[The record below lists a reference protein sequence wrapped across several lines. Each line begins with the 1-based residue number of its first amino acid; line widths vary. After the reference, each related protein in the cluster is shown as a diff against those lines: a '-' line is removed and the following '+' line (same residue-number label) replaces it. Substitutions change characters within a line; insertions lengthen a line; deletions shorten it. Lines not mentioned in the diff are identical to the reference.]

1 MSILMKHDVLQYKSQ
16 RGKENVYVCV
26 PLGAIPCIVRY
37 THSMT
42 ILEYKSVYNVQ
53 LEEVIIVR
61 SCFTN
66 HDPSNNADNFR

>member
-1 MSILMKHDVLQYKSQ
+1 M
-16 RGKENVYVCV
+16 YVCV
-26 PLGAIPCIVRY
+26 PLGDIPCIFRY

>member
-1 MSILMKHDVLQYKSQ
+1 MFV
-16 RGKENVYVCV
+16 VCV
-26 PLGAIPCIVRY
+26 PLGDIPCIFRY